1 MLHTSKD
8 IRSPGLRTLPPGV
21 ERYFVRGGGLSIIEV
36 LPEDK
41 IEIINEE
48 GKQIC
53 EIIVFNSKGKSDLSI
68 LNLKENS
75 NADFSKKTIS
85 NDEKISKILK
95 KKNLNLSNAKAS
107 IIFNDDCLMG
117 EKITLTSK
125 DKCIVMIAAPGDAMN
140 VHEQNPP
147 TDLTIYLNKAKFIET
162 DEQFILPDPL
172 SDPIIEQLVKRR
184 TAETY
189 SVKAG
194 EYIQI
199 IDPGGR
205 QCSDFLAFDT
215 QKLNDGIESIID
227 DKTTRTFMG
236 GAYPGPGLFS
246 KFYDGDHE
254 AMIEVVRD
262 TVGRHD
268 TFNLAC
274 TSKYYE
280 DMGYMGHINCT
291 DNFNNRLDK
300 YDINSRKSWSA
311 INLFFNTAIDA
322 NNVASF
328 DEPWSRPGDYV
339 LFRALKDLTCISSAC
354 PCDVDA
360 ANGWNPTDIFVRT
373 YSKEKKYSK
382 AIAFRMKTDSEPKL
396 TQETGFHKKTSE
408 LTRNFVEYKGFWLA
422 NNFTNSGTIKEY
434 TACRESA
441 IATDLSPL
449 RKFEILGPDAE
460 NLMQYTLTR
469 NVKKLSIGQVVYTAM
484 CYENGCMLD
493 DGTLFKLG
501 QDNFR
506 WIGGDEYSGEWLKE
520 QAKKKNTK
528 FG

>member
-1 MLHTSKD
+1 M
-8 IRSPGLRTLPPGV
+8 
-21 ERYFVRGGGLSIIEV
+21 
-36 LPEDK
+36 PEDK

-48 GKQIC
+48 GKQVC
-53 EIIVFNSKGKSDLSI
+53 EIVVFNSKGKSDLSI
-68 LNLKENS
+68 LNIKENA
-75 NADFSKKTIS
+75 NADFSKKTIIQ
-85 NDEKISKILK
+85 DEKISKLFK
-95 KKNLNLSNAKAS
+95 KKNLDLSKAKSS
-107 IIFNDDCLMG
+107 IIFSEDCLMS

-125 DKCIVMIAAPGDAMN
+125 DKCTVMVAAPGNEMN

-147 TDLTIYLNKAKFIET
+147 TDLTIFLSRAKYKET

-172 SDPIIEQLVKRR
+172 NDPIIEQLIKRR

-189 SVKAG
+189 EVKAG

-215 QKLNDGIESIID
+215 HKLSDGIESMLN
-227 DKTTRTFMG
+227 DKSTRTFMG

-246 KFYDGDHE
+246 KFYDDDHQ

-274 TSKYYE
+274 TSKYYD

-291 DNFNNRLDK
+291 DNFNKGLEK
-300 YDINSRKSWSA
+300 YDISSRKSWSA

-328 DEPWSRPGDYV
+328 DEPYSRAGDYV
-339 LFRALKDLTCISSAC
+339 LFRALRDLTCISSAC

-373 YSKEKKYSK
+373 YPKEKKYSK

-469 NVKKLSIGQVVYTAM
+469 NVKKLSVGQVVYTAM

-506 WIGGDEYSGEWLKE
+506 WIGGDEYSGEWLKG
-520 QAKKKNTK
+520 T
-528 FG
+528 G